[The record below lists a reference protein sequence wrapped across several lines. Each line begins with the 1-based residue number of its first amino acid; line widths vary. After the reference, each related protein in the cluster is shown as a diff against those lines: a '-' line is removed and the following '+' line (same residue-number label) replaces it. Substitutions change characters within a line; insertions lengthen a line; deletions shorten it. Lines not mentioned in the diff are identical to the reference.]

1 MKNRQ
6 SMTMLERL
14 NAPNEL
20 LKLFLALQV
29 ATFLGSFL
37 AAWIRSAV
45 QNEPYT
51 EALTYQL
58 ALIWP
63 GSCHLG
69 LISRVEGSGAL
80 IFRGSWCARY
90 ALIAAI

>member
-1 MKNRQ
+1 MMKNRQ

-37 AAWIRSAV
+37 AALIRSAV

-58 ALIWP
+58 ALIWAP
-63 GSCHLG
+63 GA
-69 LISRVEGSGAL
+69 AL
-80 IFRGSWCARY
+80 LTIVGILLFRRAERKASKRD
-90 ALIAAI
+90 